1 MAKKIEEKNRR
12 LIYYML
18 KKNLL
23 IVTILVAMVIGVI
36 TGAIINSKYSG
47 YFKEQKGRAETVQ
60 FPGGKPKNFV
70 AKEIQPASGPNEY
83 FLKKIDKQ
91 EKQAKKDASSPFSLL
106 SDIFLRLI
114 KMIIAP
120 LVFSVLVVGVAK
132 IGDFKTVGRMGLK
145 TLAYFTSATLIA
157 LVLGL
162 TIVNIFEPGKKMH
175 LDMPETGAETGIKAN
190 AQTAKN
196 FIAHIIPD
204 SVVDSMA
211 HNEILPIVVFA
222 LFFGIAVAAVG
233 AKGKIVI
240 DFFDVVSHVM
250 FKVTNYV
257 MNLAPLGIFGAVTAV
272 VIQQGPGVLK
282 SYAYL
287 ISCFY
292 GGLLF
297 FVFVVLMGICFACR
311 INFFRLFSFIKEPIL
326 LAFSTASSE
335 AAMPK
340 TIEALESYGLRNRT
354 VSFVLPLGYSFNLD
368 GSIMYMTFATMFI
381 AQMYGIGIS
390 FADQVQMM
398 LVLLVT
404 SKGMAGVPRASL
416 VVIAG
421 TLAMFHIPVEG
432 LLLLLAVDQLLD
444 MGRSATNVVGN
455 AVASAIVDK
464 WEK

>member
-1 MAKKIEEKNRR
+1 MIKKNALIFSILIAMLLGVLVGAVINKNYTSAFVDIKQSVVTANASLPQKQQQLIAKQLDKEEK
-12 LIYYML
+12 LQ
-18 KKNLL
+18 KK
-23 IVTILVAMVIGVI
+23 
-36 TGAIINSKYSG
+36 
-47 YFKEQKGRAETVQ
+47 E
-60 FPGGKPKNFV
+60 
-70 AKEIQPASGPNEY
+70 
-83 FLKKIDKQ
+83 
-91 EKQAKKDASSPFSLL
+91 ASSPYSIL

-132 IGDFKTVGRMGLK
+132 IGDFKTVGRMGIK
-145 TLAYFTSATLIA
+145 TLVYFTTATLIA
-157 LVLGL
+157 LSIGL
-162 TIVNIFEPGKKMH
+162 VIVNVFEPGKKIH
-175 LDMPETGAETGIKAN
+175 IDMPEAGADNGVKAQ

-196 FIAHIIPD
+196 FIAHIIPE
-204 SVVDSMA
+204 SVIDSMA

-222 LFFGIAVAAVG
+222 LFFGVASASLG
-233 AKGKIVI
+233 SKGKIIIEFI
-240 DFFDVVSHVM
+240 DAVSHAM

-257 MNLAPLGIFGAVTAV
+257 MKAAPIGVFGAVTAV

-282 SYAYL
+282 SYTYL
-287 ISCFY
+287 IACFY

-297 FVFVVLMGICFACR
+297 FVFVVLMGICTVFK
-311 INFFRLFSFIKEPIL
+311 INFFKLFSYIKEPVL

-340 TIEALESYGLRNRT
+340 TIERLEDFGLRNRT

-381 AQMYGIGIS
+381 AQMYGIDVS
-390 FADQVQMM
+390 FADQIKMM
-398 LVLLVT
+398 LILLVT

-421 TLAMFHIPVEG
+421 MLSMFHIPTEG

>member
-1 MAKKIEEKNRR
+1 
-12 LIYYML
+12 ML
-18 KKNLL
+18 KKNAL
-23 IVTILVAMVIGVI
+23 IFSILIAMILGVLV
-36 TGAIINSKYSG
+36 GAIINKNYSTA
-47 YFKEQKGRAETVQ
+47 FSEIKQKVVISNNALPKKEQQ
-60 FPGGKPKNFV
+60 FLIK
-70 AKEIQPASGPNEY
+70 Q
-83 FLKKIDKQ
+83 IDKD
-91 EKQAKKDASSPFSLL
+91 EKLQKKEASSPFSLL

-132 IGDFKTVGRMGLK
+132 IGDFKTVGRMGIK
-145 TLAYFTSATLIA
+145 TLVYFTSATLIA
-157 LVLGL
+157 LSIGL
-162 TIVNIFEPGKKMH
+162 VIVNIFEPGKKM
-175 LDMPETGAETGIKAN
+175 LIDKPETGADNGVKTQ

-196 FIAHIIPD
+196 FIAHIIPE

-222 LFFGIAVAAVG
+222 LFFGVAAASLG
-233 AKGKIVI
+233 DKGKIIVEFI
-240 DFFDVVSHVM
+240 DAVSHAM

-257 MNLAPLGIFGAVTAV
+257 MKAAPVGVFGAVTAV
-272 VIQQGPGVLK
+272 VIQQGPGVIK

-287 ISCFY
+287 ITCFY

-297 FVFVVLMGICFACR
+297 FVFVILMGICTLFK
-311 INFFRLFSFIKEPIL
+311 INFFKLFSFIKEPVL

-340 TIEALESYGLRNRT
+340 TIERLEDFGLRNRT

-368 GSIMYMTFATMFI
+368 GSIMYMTFATLFI
-381 AQMYGIGIS
+381 AQMYGIDIS
-390 FADQVQMM
+390 FADQIKMM
-398 LVLLVT
+398 LILLVT

-421 TLAMFHIPVEG
+421 MLSMFHIPTEG

-455 AVASAIVDK
+455 AVASAVVDK

>member
-1 MAKKIEEKNRR
+1 
-12 LIYYML
+12 ML

-23 IVTILVAMVIGVI
+23 IVSILISMIFGVLIGAVINKNY
-36 TGAIINSKYSG
+36 TNSFSIIKKNISAEISTLPK
-47 YFKEQKGRAETVQ
+47 KEKQ
-60 FPGGKPKNFV
+60 FLCK
-70 AKEIQPASGPNEY
+70 Q
-83 FLKKIDKQ
+83 IDKDERQ
-91 EKQAKKDASSPFSLL
+91 QKKDASSPFSLL

-132 IGDFKTVGRMGLK
+132 IGDFKTVGRMGIK
-145 TLAYFTSATLIA
+145 TLVYFTCATLISLSIG
-157 LVLGL
+157 LV
-162 TIVNIFEPGKKMH
+162 IVNVFEPGKKIYI
-175 LDMPETGAETGIKAN
+175 DMPEAGSDNGVKPQG
-190 AQTAKN
+190 QTAKN
-196 FIAHIIPD
+196 FIAHIIPE
-204 SVVDSMA
+204 SVIDSMA

-222 LFFGIAVAAVG
+222 LFFGVAAASLG
-233 AKGKIVI
+233 DKGKIIIEFI
-240 DFFDVVSHVM
+240 DAVSHAM

-257 MNLAPLGIFGAVTAV
+257 MKAAPIGVFGAVTAV
-272 VIQQGPGVLK
+272 VIQQGPGILK

-287 ISCFY
+287 ITCFY

-297 FVFVVLMGICFACR
+297 FVFVVLMGICTIFK
-311 INFFRLFSFIKEPIL
+311 INFFKLFSFIKEPVL

-340 TIEALESYGLRNRT
+340 TIERLEDFGLRNRT

-368 GSIMYMTFATMFI
+368 GSIMYMTFATLFI
-381 AQMYGIGIS
+381 AQMYGIDIS
-390 FADQVQMM
+390 FTDQIKMM
-398 LVLLVT
+398 LILLVT

-421 TLAMFHIPVEG
+421 MLSMFHIPTEG

>member
-1 MAKKIEEKNRR
+1 
-12 LIYYML
+12 ML
-18 KKNLL
+18 KKNAL
-23 IVTILVAMVIGVI
+23 IIFILVAMLLGVLVGTVI
-36 TGAIINSKYSG
+36 NRKYTSA
-47 YFKEQKGRAETVQ
+47 FT
-60 FPGGKPKNFV
+60 
-70 AKEIQPASGPNEY
+70 EI
-83 FLKKIDKQ
+83 KQ
-91 EKQAKKDASSPFSLL
+91 ETALNYNSILPEKHQQFITKQLDRDEKQQKKEASSPFSLL

-120 LVFSVLVVGVAK
+120 LVLSVLIVGVAK
-132 IGDFKTVGRMGLK
+132 IGDFKTVGRMGIK
-145 TLAYFTSATLIA
+145 TLVYFTCATLIA
-157 LVLGL
+157 LSIGL
-162 TIVNIFEPGKKMH
+162 VIVNVFEPGKKIH
-175 LDMPETGAETGIKAN
+175 IDMPEAGVDNGVKIQP
-190 AQTAKN
+190 QTAKN
-196 FIAHIIPD
+196 FISHIIPE

-222 LFFGIAVAAVG
+222 IFFGVAASSLG
-233 AKGKIVI
+233 DKGKIIIEFI
-240 DFFDVVSHVM
+240 DAVSHAM

-257 MNLAPLGIFGAVTAV
+257 MKAAPIGVFGAVTAV

-287 ISCFY
+287 ITCFY

-297 FVFVVLMGICFACR
+297 FVFVVLMGICTLFK
-311 INFFRLFSFIKEPIL
+311 INFFKLFSFIKEPVL

-340 TIEALESYGLRNRT
+340 TIERLEDFGLRNRT

-368 GSIMYMTFATMFI
+368 GSIMYMTFATLFI
-381 AQMYGIGIS
+381 AQMYGIDIT
-390 FADQVQMM
+390 FADQIKMM
-398 LVLLVT
+398 LILLVT

-421 TLAMFHIPVEG
+421 MLSMFHIPTEG

-455 AVASAIVDK
+455 AVASAMVDK

>member
-1 MAKKIEEKNRR
+1 MLLGVLIGTVINRKYSSVYAG
-12 LIYYML
+12 I
-18 KKNLL
+18 KQQS
-23 IVTILVAMVIGVI
+23 
-36 TGAIINSKYSG
+36 IINYSSLPEKDRH
-47 YFKEQKGRAETVQ
+47 YLIKQ
-60 FPGGKPKNFV
+60 
-70 AKEIQPASGPNEY
+70 
-83 FLKKIDKQ
+83 IDRD
-91 EKQAKKDASSPFSLL
+91 EKQQKKEASSPFSLL

-114 KMIIAP
+114 KMIISP
-120 LVFSVLVVGVAK
+120 LVLSVLIVGVAK
-132 IGDFKTVGRMGLK
+132 IGDFKTVGRMGIK
-145 TLAYFTSATLIA
+145 TLVYFTCATLIA
-157 LVLGL
+157 LSIGL
-162 TIVNIFEPGKKMH
+162 VIVNVFEPGKKIH
-175 LDMPETGAETGIKAN
+175 IDMPEAGAENGVKIQP
-190 AQTAKN
+190 QTAKN
-196 FIAHIIPD
+196 FVSHIIPE
-204 SVVDSMA
+204 SVIDSMA

-222 LFFGIAVAAVG
+222 IFFGVAAASLG
-233 AKGKIVI
+233 NKGKIIIEFI
-240 DFFDVVSHVM
+240 DAVSHAM

-257 MNLAPLGIFGAVTAV
+257 MKAAPVGVFGAVTAV

-287 ISCFY
+287 ITCFY

-297 FVFVVLMGICFACR
+297 FVFVVLMGICTLFK
-311 INFFRLFSFIKEPIL
+311 INFFKLFSFIKEPVL

-340 TIEALESYGLRNRT
+340 TIERLEDFGLRNRT

-368 GSIMYMTFATMFI
+368 GSIMYMTFATLFI
-381 AQMYGIGIS
+381 AQMYGIDIT
-390 FADQVQMM
+390 FADQIKMM
-398 LVLLVT
+398 LILLVT

-421 TLAMFHIPVEG
+421 MLSMFHIPTEG

>member
-1 MAKKIEEKNRR
+1 
-12 LIYYML
+12 ML
-18 KKNLL
+18 KKNALIISILIAMLL
-23 IVTILVAMVIGVI
+23 GVLIGTLI
-36 TGAIINSKYSG
+36 NKKYTSGFAEIKQKTTGCYSSLPE
-47 YFKEQKGRAETVQ
+47 KEQQ
-60 FPGGKPKNFV
+60 FLIK
-70 AKEIQPASGPNEY
+70 Q
-83 FLKKIDKQ
+83 IDKD
-91 EKQAKKDASSPFSLL
+91 EKLQKKEASSPFSLL

-120 LVFSVLVVGVAK
+120 LVLSVLIVGVSK
-132 IGDFKTVGRMGLK
+132 IGDFKTVGRIGIK
-145 TLAYFTSATLIA
+145 TLVYFTCATLIA
-157 LVLGL
+157 LTIGL
-162 TIVNIFEPGKKMH
+162 VIVNIFEPGKKIH
-175 LDMPETGAETGIKAN
+175 IDMPEAGIDNGVKIQP
-190 AQTAKN
+190 QTAKN
-196 FIAHIIPD
+196 FISHIIPE

-222 LFFGIAVAAVG
+222 IFFGVAAASLG
-233 AKGKIVI
+233 DKGKIIIEFI
-240 DFFDVVSHVM
+240 DAVSHAM

-257 MNLAPLGIFGAVTAV
+257 MKAAPVGVFGAVTAV

-287 ISCFY
+287 ITCFY

-297 FVFVVLMGICFACR
+297 FVFVILMGICTLFK
-311 INFFRLFSFIKEPIL
+311 INFFKLFSFIKEPVL

-340 TIEALESYGLRNRT
+340 TIERLEDFGLRNRT

-368 GSIMYMTFATMFI
+368 GSIMYMTFATLFI
-381 AQMYGIGIS
+381 AQMYGIDIT
-390 FADQVQMM
+390 FADQIKMM
-398 LVLLVT
+398 LILLVT

-421 TLAMFHIPVEG
+421 MLSMFHIPTEG